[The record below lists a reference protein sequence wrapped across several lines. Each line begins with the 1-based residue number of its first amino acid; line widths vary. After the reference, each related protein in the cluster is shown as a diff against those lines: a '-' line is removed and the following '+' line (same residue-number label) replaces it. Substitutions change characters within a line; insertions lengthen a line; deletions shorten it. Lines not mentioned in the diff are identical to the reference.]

1 MKRLGIFRCYFC
13 DKQLSRQ
20 KKTRDH
26 LTPKSRNGSNARNN
40 IVDACRDC
48 NNLKGCLTL
57 EEFRVV
63 IAYRFGIVNRP
74 KFRFPGEIR
83 KQRSSED

>member
-1 MKRLGIFRCYFC
+1 MRKLGIYRCFYC

-26 LTPKSRNGSNARNN
+26 LTPKSRNGSNAPRN

-48 NNLKGCLTL
+48 NVLKGCLTL

-63 IAYRFGIVNRP
+63 IAFRFGIVTKPRF
-74 KFRFPGEIR
+74 KFPGELR
-83 KQRSSED
+83 RQRANR

>member
-1 MKRLGIFRCYFC
+1 MPRLGIYRCFYC

-26 LTPKSRNGSNARNN
+26 LTPKSRNGSNRPNN

-63 IAYRFGIVNRP
+63 IAFRFGVIERP
-74 KFRFPGEIR
+74 KFKFPGE
-83 KQRSSED
+83 QRRQKAND

>member
-1 MKRLGIFRCYFC
+1 MSRLGIFRCFYC

-26 LTPKSRNGSNARNN
+26 LTPKSRNGSNRPNN

-63 IAYRFGIVNRP
+63 IAFRFGVVQKP
-74 KFRFPGEIR
+74 KFRFPGETR
-83 KQRSSED
+83 RQKTNE

>member
-1 MKRLGIFRCYFC
+1 MKRLGIYRCFYC

-26 LTPKSRNGSNARNN
+26 MQPRSRNGSNAPRN

-48 NNLKGCLTL
+48 NSLKGCLTL

-63 IAYRFGIVNRP
+63 IAFRFGIIKKP

-83 KQRSSED
+83 RRVN

>member
-1 MKRLGIFRCYFC
+1 MRRLGIFRCFYC

-26 LTPKSRNGSNARNN
+26 LTPKSRNGSNRPNN

-48 NNLKGCLTL
+48 NQLKGSLTL

-63 IAYRFGIVNRP
+63 IAFRFGVVQKP
-74 KFRFPGEIR
+74 KFRFPGETR
-83 KQRSSED
+83 RQKANED

>member
-1 MKRLGIFRCYFC
+1 MRRLGIFRCFFC

-26 LTPKSRNGSNARNN
+26 LIPKSRNGSNARHN

-63 IAYRFGIVNRP
+63 IAYRFGLIDKP
-74 KFRFPGEIR
+74 KFKFPGELR
-83 KQRSSED
+83 KKKADD

>member
-1 MKRLGIFRCYFC
+1 MRRLGIFRCFFC

-26 LTPKSRNGSNARNN
+26 LIPKSRNGSNARSN

-63 IAYRFGIVNRP
+63 IAYRFGLVPKP
-74 KFRFPGEIR
+74 KFKFPGELR
-83 KQRSSED
+83 KKQADD

>member
-1 MKRLGIFRCYFC
+1 MKRIGIFRCFYC
-13 DKQLSRQ
+13 DKQLTRQ

-26 LTPKSRNGSNARNN
+26 VTPRSRNGSNARSN

-63 IAYRFGIVNRP
+63 IALRFGLVPRP
-74 KFRFPGEIR
+74 KFKFPGELR
-83 KQRSSED
+83 KQRGNS